1 MNKTIKT
8 TIALIGLIIGILMAW
23 QLRTIVGYIIIAV
36 ILTLVGRPIMKGL
49 GKIQIKNRT
58 IPNSIKSLVTLVL
71 ISSLLSG
78 VFSLFIPLVLEEAR
92 ILSSIDYEELYE
104 KLGVPLKGLE
114 DWLKSSHLIN
124 SNDSIE
130 NQLAN
135 IFNLSQIGGIFNSLI
150 GVFSNI
156 LISVFSI
163 LFITFFLLKE
173 QNLSNRLITGLSP
186 QKYVDQIKS
195 AITNAK
201 SLLTRYFIGIF
212 FQISI
217 ITIIVSTGL
226 GLLEIKNALLIGFL
240 AGLINVI
247 PYIGPII
254 GAVIGIFIGISTNL
268 DLDFHT
274 QLLPLTL
281 KIMAIFGAMQM
292 IDNFILQP
300 LIFSNSVYAHPL
312 EIFLIVISAG
322 SLFGVLGMIVA
333 IPIYTIFRVIAKE
346 FLSEFRLIQQ
356 ITKNI

>member
-1 MNKTIKT
+1 M
-8 TIALIGLIIGILMAW
+8 
-23 QLRTIVGYIIIAV
+23 
-36 ILTLVGRPIMKGL
+36 
-49 GKIQIKNRT
+49 
-58 IPNSIKSLVTLVL
+58 
-71 ISSLLSG
+71 
-78 VFSLFIPLVLEEAR
+78 
-92 ILSSIDYEELYE
+92 
-104 KLGVPLKGLE
+104 
-114 DWLKSSHLIN
+114 
-124 SNDSIE
+124 
-130 NQLAN
+130 
-135 IFNLSQIGGIFNSLI
+135 
-150 GVFSNI
+150 
-156 LISVFSI
+156 
-163 LFITFFLLKE
+163 KE

-186 QKYVDQIKS
+186 LEYVDQIKS

-226 GLLEIKNALLIGFL
+226 SLLDIKNALLIGFL

-254 GAVIGIFIGISTNL
+254 GAVIGIFIGVSTNL

-274 QLLPLTL
+274 QLIPLTL

-356 ITKNI
+356 ITKNIQ